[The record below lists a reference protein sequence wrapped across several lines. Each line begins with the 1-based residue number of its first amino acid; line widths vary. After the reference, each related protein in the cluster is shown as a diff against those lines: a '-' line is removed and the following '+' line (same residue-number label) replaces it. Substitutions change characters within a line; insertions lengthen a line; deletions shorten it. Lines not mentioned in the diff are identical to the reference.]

1 MPETLTETTVELNG
15 VRLYTRRVGHG
26 RPVVVLHGGPGAH
39 HDYLLPQYDHLAEGG
54 RTLLYYDQ
62 RGGGRSP
69 VPRRPRSVRPLPD
82 RSRKVSPHR
91 VRAIRRRLFSR
102 PEPREGNDPV
112 SRHRAH
118 SAGGVGES
126 GDLRPPPADPADLP
140 ERDRSPRPA
149 AARHLRPDAP
159 RGGA

>member
-1 MPETLTETTVELNG
+1 MPEATTETTVELNG

-26 RPVVVLHGGPGAH
+26 PPVVVLHGGPGAH

-54 RTLLYYDQ
+54 RKRPYYD
-62 RGGGRSP
+62 
-69 VPRRPRSVRPLPD
+69 PRRPRGVRPLPH

-112 SRHRAH
+112 SHHRAH

-126 GDLRPPPADPADLP
+126 GDLRSPPADPADLP
-140 ERDRSPRPA
+140 ERDGSPRPA
-149 AARHLRPDAP
+149 PARHLRPLAP
-159 RGGA
+159 RSGA